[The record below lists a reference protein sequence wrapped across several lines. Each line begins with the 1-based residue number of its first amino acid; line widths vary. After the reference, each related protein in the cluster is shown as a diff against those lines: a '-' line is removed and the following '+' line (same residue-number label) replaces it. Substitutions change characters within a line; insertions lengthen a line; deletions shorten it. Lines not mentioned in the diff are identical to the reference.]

1 MEETLG
7 LLIVVALS
15 LGAYIEAAGNQAENN
30 NSWTSVWP

>member
-15 LGAYIEAAGNQAENN
+15 IGAYIEATGNQAEHD
-30 NSWTSVWP
+30 SYWASLFS

>member
-15 LGAYIEAAGNQAENN
+15 IGAYIEVIGDQAEDLN
-30 NSWTSVWP
+30 PK